1 MVGTARWGPA
11 VLGRF
16 QTVIGQP
23 DKATGDAEIPAGIG
37 DWTEPCRWSSPDFRV
52 RVLVL
57 AVTVLFTGCHHA
69 CFQIRYYLILYI
81 LYAVGVGTSTVLHSS
96 MYIA

>member
-57 AVTVLFTGCHHA
+57 AVTVFLLTIIMHA
-69 CFQIRYYLILYI
+69 SKFDAL
-81 LYAVGVGTSTVLHSS
+81 
-96 MYIA
+96 